1 MKTSNKVTIFQQ
13 WNLRTWEYDAL
24 ADKEF
29 KIAVTEKC
37 SELQANQGGQYKDLR
52 KLLNRGTLTK

>member
-1 MKTSNKVTIFQQ
+1 MTIFQQ

>member
-1 MKTSNKVTIFQQ
+1 MTILQQ
-13 WNLRTWEYDAL
+13 WNPRTWEYYTL

-29 KIAVTEKC
+29 KIAVTNKC